1 VARRARQIGV
11 TVEDDG
17 SFRRFI
23 RKAPLEARRAMLQ
36 AITATAGGVRTGVKS
51 RAPVGPDAP
60 HIKDDVDVRIGKESA
75 RTIWAKVGYLSEKP
89 AGGSDPD
96 ATQPAVAF
104 WQEYGRGRGSKR
116 PTRFMFQSAE
126 SETGQYLSRMTKA
139 LRDAERRLAI

>member
-1 VARRARQIGV
+1 MARRSRQIGV

-17 SFRRFI
+17 SFKRFI
-23 RKAPLEARRAMLQ
+23 RKAPGEARRAMLQ
-36 AITATAGGVRTGVKS
+36 AITSTAGGVKTGVKS

-89 AGGSDPD
+89 AGGTDPD

-116 PTRFMFQSAE
+116 PTRFMFPSAE
-126 SETGQYLSRMTKA
+126 GETGAYLSRMVRA

>member
-1 VARRARQIGV
+1 
-11 TVEDDG
+11 
-17 SFRRFI
+17 
-23 RKAPLEARRAMLQ
+23 MLQ
-36 AITATAGGVRTGVKS
+36 TIKATAGSVKTGVKS

-116 PTRFMFQSAE
+116 PRRFMLPTAE
-126 SETGQYLSRMTKA
+126 GETGSYLSRMTKA